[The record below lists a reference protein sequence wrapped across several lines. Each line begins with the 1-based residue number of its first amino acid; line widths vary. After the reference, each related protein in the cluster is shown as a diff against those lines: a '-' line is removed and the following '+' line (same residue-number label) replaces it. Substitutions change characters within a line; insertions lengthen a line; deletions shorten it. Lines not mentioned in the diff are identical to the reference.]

1 MPVVAAESPLL
12 WWNGFPVAFVL
23 TCVIELP
30 VYLLAF
36 AALGWC
42 RARPSPNRPL
52 TVRTALALAL
62 AVNCITHPVL
72 WALTV
77 RRPEPGRLLAAE
89 LCVALVE
96 GLLIF
101 LVVLRRRGRETSASR
116 LSWSLLTALGV
127 NTLSLLIGLL
137 VLPLVLSA

>member
-1 MPVVAAESPLL
+1 VPVISPESPLL
-12 WWNGFPVAFVL
+12 WWNGFPVAFAL

-42 RARPSPNRPL
+42 RSRPSPHRPL
-52 TVRTALALAL
+52 TYWTALALAL

-72 WALTV
+72 WAITV
-77 RRPEPGRLLAAE
+77 RQSQPGRLLAAE
-89 LCVALVE
+89 LGLAVVE

-101 LVVLRRRGRETSASR
+101 LVVLRRPGREMPVSR
-116 LSWSLLTALGV
+116 LSWSLVSALGV
-127 NTLSLLIGLL
+127 NTLSLLVGLL
-137 VLPLVLSA
+137 LLPVILRS